1 MNSEYSN
8 FFFDEDKS
16 NFNLTIDSIPW
27 FLVSAIKK
35 FKKISYICSDI
46 KELKT
51 LKSKILAIDNKI
63 NIIDFPD
70 LDCPLFSN
78 ISPSNEVR
86 TTRIKT
92 LTKLLN
98 IDLGENIV
106 LTTIESLL
114 LKTIPK
120 DVLINK
126 YFELNPKNSKLTIE
140 KIKEFLI
147 NNSYERVET
156 VRQKGEFA
164 IRGGILDIF
173 SPSEDFP
180 IRIDSFASTID
191 SLKNF
196 DPITQLSL
204 NNLKKSS
211 LIPTSEIFLNKK
223 NIEKF
228 RINFRTLNIDNK
240 KNYYN
245 NISQGIR
252 LPGIEQFLPFFYNS
266 LESFFSYLV
275 NYKLIVNF
283 QFKDIIFN
291 SYKRISSQLI
301 TENYTGENIHKFI
314 LNHNELCEDINS
326 TNAIKISNFIN
337 YNNNSFITLSNEIT
351 EIKKINSE
359 NDINSL
365 LNYLKSK
372 LDKYFIIFA
381 VKNNTSKDRIL
392 RILKNTDFK
401 ISKVKIKIL
410 KINIKKGFIH
420 KNESSNGL
428 IVINDDDLFGR
439 KTLKYTKK
447 NIDVENLISE
457 ISNLNQGDLVV
468 HSEHGIGKYIGLKN
482 VLLYEVNHECVELE
496 YYNKDK
502 LLIPVENLEL
512 LSRYGSKENLINLD
526 RLGTQNWQLRKSLIK
541 KKIKHI
547 AFELVQTAAKRELRK
562 GKTMLTNNSL
572 YESFSSKF
580 EYAETSDQLKA
591 INDIENDL
599 ASGKSMDRL
608 ICGDV
613 GYGKTEIAM
622 RAAFIA
628 ASSGY
633 QVAFLCPTTL
643 LVNQHYKNFLDR
655 FESFKI
661 NIKKLTRFQTLKEKK
676 TIFDNIKSGDLK
688 IIIGTHSLLNQEL
701 KFYNLGLIIID
712 EEQNFGVEQKE
723 KLKKFKVDVHILTLT
738 ATPIPRTLQSSIVG
752 IKDLSLIKTPPLD
765 RLAIKN
771 YLTVYNENTI
781 KNAINLELD
790 RNGQIFYVAPKI
802 KDLEKIQSKIKKLV
816 PKCIVNIVHG
826 KLNGKDLNTIYNS
839 FFEKKIDLLV
849 STSIIESGLDVS
861 NANTIIIEKPNYFG
875 LSQLYQIRGRIGR
888 SNLQSYAYFVIPD
901 SKKLSINAIKRLEVI
916 NNLNSLGGGFTLAS
930 HDMEIRGAGNLI
942 GSEQS
947 GHVREVGIE
956 LYQKLV
962 RDAINEIRNESI
974 IEDWSPQINLGF
986 PVFIPTDYISDLQIR
1001 LNIYRRISSIT
1012 DILKINEIL
1021 NELRDRFGPVPRELI
1036 NLVKIIEIK
1045 NLCKLCNINKI
1056 SLGTKGFILTFR
1068 VSKES
1073 YDFSKLIKLVNKNPE
1088 SLKLRPNNK
1097 LLYLIKSFDRDK
1109 KIYSIINFLKILSKK

>member
-1 MNSEYSN
+1 M
-8 FFFDEDKS
+8 
-16 NFNLTIDSIPW
+16 
-27 FLVSAIKK
+27 
-35 FKKISYICSDI
+35 
-46 KELKT
+46 
-51 LKSKILAIDNKI
+51 
-63 NIIDFPD
+63 
-70 LDCPLFSN
+70 
-78 ISPSNEVR
+78 
-86 TTRIKT
+86 
-92 LTKLLN
+92 
-98 IDLGENIV
+98 
-106 LTTIESLL
+106 
-114 LKTIPK
+114 
-120 DVLINK
+120 
-126 YFELNPKNSKLTIE
+126 
-140 KIKEFLI
+140 
-147 NNSYERVET
+147 
-156 VRQKGEFA
+156 
-164 IRGGILDIF
+164 
-173 SPSEDFP
+173 
-180 IRIDSFASTID
+180 
-191 SLKNF
+191 
-196 DPITQLSL
+196 
-204 NNLKKSS
+204 
-211 LIPTSEIFLNKK
+211 
-223 NIEKF
+223 
-228 RINFRTLNIDNK
+228 
-240 KNYYN
+240 
-245 NISQGIR
+245 
-252 LPGIEQFLPFFYNS
+252 
-266 LESFFSYLV
+266 
-275 NYKLIVNF
+275 
-283 QFKDIIFN
+283 
-291 SYKRISSQLI
+291 
-301 TENYTGENIHKFI
+301 
-314 LNHNELCEDINS
+314 
-326 TNAIKISNFIN
+326 
-337 YNNNSFITLSNEIT
+337 
-351 EIKKINSE
+351 
-359 NDINSL
+359 
-365 LNYLKSK
+365 
-372 LDKYFIIFA
+372 
-381 VKNNTSKDRIL
+381 
-392 RILKNTDFK
+392 
-401 ISKVKIKIL
+401 SKVKIKIL
-410 KINIKKGFIH
+410 KIDIKKGFIH
-420 KNESSNGL
+420 KNETSNGL
-428 IVINDDDLFGR
+428 IVINDEDLFGK

-457 ISNLNQGDLVV
+457 ISNLNEGDLVV

-482 VLLYEVNHECVELE
+482 VPLYEVNHECVELE

-547 AFELVQTAAKRELRK
+547 AFELVQTAAQRELKK
-562 GKTMLTNNSL
+562 GKIMLINNSL

-643 LVNQHYKNFLDR
+643 LVNQHYKNFIDR
-655 FESFKI
+655 FESFNI
-661 NIKKLTRFQTLKEKK
+661 NIKKLTRFETLKEKK
-676 TIFDNIKSGDLK
+676 KIFDDIKSGDLK

-701 KFYNLGLIIID
+701 KLFNLGLIIID

-752 IKDLSLIKTPPLD
+752 LKDLSLIKTPPLD

-781 KNAINLELD
+781 KNAINFELD

-816 PKCIVNIVHG
+816 PRCIVNIVHG
-826 KLNGKDLNTIYNS
+826 RLNGKDLNTIYNS

-986 PVFIPTDYISDLQIR
+986 PVFIPTDYINDLQIR
-1001 LNIYRRISSIT
+1001 LNIYRRISGIIDIT
-1012 DILKINEIL
+1012 KINEIL

-1045 NLCKLCNINKI
+1045 NLCKLCNVDKI

-1068 VSKES
+1068 ISKDS
-1073 YDFSKLIKLVNKNPE
+1073 YNFSKLIKLVKKNPE
-1088 SLKLRPNNK
+1088 RLKLRPNNK